1 VASEP
6 ASARAFS
13 GIAAAIAHNRE
24 KSPLGSVPMSSV
36 IQLLKKLQP
45 VPITVAY
52 GDGIGP
58 EIMEAVLKI
67 MAEARV
73 PLQIDT
79 IEVGQKFY
87 EKGVTTGI
95 PPAAWDSIR
104 RTKVL
109 LKAPITTP
117 QGGGYKSLNV
127 TMRKSLGL
135 YSNVRP
141 CTSYHPFI
149 KSMHANMN
157 LVIIRENEED
167 LYAGI
172 EYRQTQDAFQ
182 SVKIITRSGSER
194 IMRYAFE
201 YAMQNNRKKVTCM
214 SKDNIMKLT
223 DGAFHDMFT
232 KVAKEYPQIESDHYI
247 IDIGSAR
254 IASKPHIFDVIVTE
268 NLFGDIISDIAAE
281 VSGSVGLAGSANIGA
296 NYAMFEAIHG
306 SAPDIAGKNIANP
319 SGLLHGAIMMLVHVG
334 LNEHAALLHNA
345 WLRTIEDGQHT
356 GDIYNDMSKAKLGCK
371 EFADAVI
378 ARLGQEP
385 QTYRPVKYAARKAD
399 AKPIHAVMAKETEER
414 KLVGMDLFIH
424 WYGKEVN
431 ELGTLLQDLS
441 TPELTLQMISCKGLK
456 VWPNIVTEMDVT
468 DRFRARFLPVE
479 KGTTVTLKQIADLLS
494 RAADKGVDY
503 LKIET
508 LYTFDGKNGFSS
520 SQGE

>member
-1 VASEP
+1 MP
-6 ASARAFS
+6 
-13 GIAAAIAHNRE
+13 I
-24 KSPLGSVPMSSV
+24 L
-36 IQLLKKLQP
+36 QLSKKLQP

-67 MAEARV
+67 LAEARV
-73 PLQIDT
+73 PLQLET

-95 PPAAWDSIR
+95 PPQAWDSIR

-141 CTSYHPFI
+141 CTSYHPYI

-157 LVIIRENEED
+157 MVIIRENEED

-182 SVKIITRSGSER
+182 SVKMITRSGSER

-201 YAMQNNRKKVTCM
+201 YAVANNRKKVTCM

-223 DGAFHDMFT
+223 DGAFHDMFNL
-232 KVAKEYPQIESDHYI
+232 VAKEYPQIENEHYI

-281 VSGSVGLAGSANIGA
+281 VSGSVGLAGSSNIGA

-319 SGLLHGAIMMLVHVG
+319 SGLLHGAIMMLVHLG
-334 LNEHAALLHNA
+334 MNEHASLIHNA
-345 WLRTIEDGQHT
+345 WLKTIEDGQHT
-356 GDIYNDMSKAKLGCK
+356 GDIFNDMSKVKLGCK
-371 EFADAVI
+371 EFAQAVI
-378 ARLGQEP
+378 DRLGQEP
-385 QTYRPVKYAARKAD
+385 STYRVVKYAPLKDGASIAS
-399 AKPIHAVMAKETEER
+399 HAVMAKETEKRE
-414 KLVGMDLFIH
+414 LVGLDLFVH
-424 WYGKEVN
+424 WYGKDIES
-431 ELGTLLQDLS
+431 LGKLMESLS
-441 TPELTLQMISCKGLK
+441 TPKLTMQMLSCKGLK

-468 DRFRARFLPVE
+468 DRFRARFLPVT
-479 KGTTVTLKQIADLLS
+479 KGDSITLKDVANLLS
-494 RAADKGVDY
+494 DAADKGVDF
-503 LKIET
+503 LKFET

>member
-1 VASEP
+1 MSVVQMVKSLVA
-6 ASARAFS
+6 A
-13 GIAAAIAHNRE
+13 
-24 KSPLGSVPMSSV
+24 K
-36 IQLLKKLQP
+36 
-45 VPITVAY
+45 PITVAY

-67 MAEARV
+67 LAEAKV
-73 PLQIDT
+73 PLAIDT

-95 PPAAWDSIR
+95 PPQAWDSIR

-135 YSNVRP
+135 YANVRP
-141 CTSYHPFI
+141 CVSYHPFI

-157 LVIIRENEED
+157 LVIVRENEED

-172 EYRQTQDAFQ
+172 EYRQTHDAFQ

-201 YAMQNNRKKVTCM
+201 YAVQNGRKKVTCM

-223 DGAFHDMFT
+223 DGAFHDAFNKM
-232 KVAKEYPQIESDHYI
+232 AKEYPQIEADHYI
-247 IDIGSAR
+247 VDIGSAR
-254 IASKPHIFDVIVTE
+254 IASKPHVFDVIVTE

-296 NYAMFEAIHG
+296 KYAMFEAIHG
-306 SAPDIAGKNIANP
+306 SAPDIAGKGIANP
-319 SGLLHGAIMMLVHVG
+319 SGLLHGAIMMLVHLG
-334 LNEHAALLHNA
+334 LHEDASRIHNA
-345 WLRTIEDGQHT
+345 WLKTMEDGMHT
-356 GDIYNDMSKAKLGCK
+356 GDIFNDMSKKKLGTMD
-371 EFADAVI
+371 FAQAVI
-378 ARLGQEP
+378 DRLGQEP
-385 QTYRPVKYAARKAD
+385 TTYRVVKYQPRKGSGE
-399 AKPIHAVMAKETEER
+399 IHAVMAPETADR
-414 KLVGMDLFIH
+414 KLVGLDLFVH
-424 WYGKEVN
+424 W
-431 ELGTLLQDLS
+431 LGADINQLGEQMSALS
-441 TPELTLQMISCKGLK
+441 TDALELKMISCKGLK

-468 DRFRARFLPVE
+468 DRYRVRYMPKE
-479 KGTTVTLKQIADLLS
+479 GHSVTHADVAKLLTM
-494 RAADKGVDY
+494 AAEHNIDF

-508 LYTFDGKNGFSS
+508 LFTFDGKPGFSA

>member
-1 VASEP
+1 MAS
-6 ASARAFS
+6 
-13 GIAAAIAHNRE
+13 
-24 KSPLGSVPMSSV
+24 VVQMV
-36 IQLLKKLQP
+36 KKLQAK
-45 VPITVAY
+45 PITVAY

-58 EIMEAVLKI
+58 EIMEAVLLILK
-67 MAEARV
+67 EAKC
-73 PLQIDT
+73 PLNIET

-95 PPAAWDSIR
+95 PQDAWDSIR

-127 TMRKSLGL
+127 TMRKALGL
-135 YSNVRP
+135 YANVRP
-141 CTSYHPFI
+141 CTSFHPYI
-149 KSMHANMN
+149 QSMHANMN
-157 LVIIRENEED
+157 MVIVRENEED

-201 YAMQNNRKKVTCM
+201 YAVQNGRKKVTCM

-223 DGAFHDMFT
+223 DGAFHDQFN
-232 KVAKEYPQIESDHYI
+232 KVAKEYPQIENEHYI

-254 IASKPHIFDVIVTE
+254 IASKPHLFDVIVTE

-319 SGLLHGAIMMLVHVG
+319 SGLLHGAIMMLVHLG
-334 LNEHAALLHNA
+334 LNEEASRIHNA
-345 WLRTIEDGQHT
+345 WLKTIEDGQHT
-356 GDIYNDMSKAKLGCK
+356 GDIHSDMSKSKLGTK
-371 EFADAVI
+371 EFAKAVVE
-378 ARLGQEP
+378 RLGQEP
-385 QTYRPVKYAARKAD
+385 STYRVVKYEPRKGGTSS
-399 AKPIHAVMAKETEER
+399 IHAVMAPETEVR
-414 KLVGMDLFIH
+414 KMVGVDLFVH
-424 WYGKEVN
+424 WTGKDIN
-431 ELGTLLQDLS
+431 ELGESVNALS
-441 TPELTLQMISCKGLK
+441 TDELELTLLSCKGLK
-456 VWPNIVTEMDVT
+456 VWPNMVTEMDYT
-468 DRFRARFLPVE
+468 DRFRARFLPKLRDAE
-479 KGTTVTLKQIADLLS
+479 VTHAQVASLLS
-494 RAADKGVDY
+494 RAAANNIDF

-508 LYTFDGKNGFSS
+508 LWTFDGKAGFSAT
-520 SQGE
+520 QGE

>member
-1 VASEP
+1 
-6 ASARAFS
+6 
-13 GIAAAIAHNRE
+13 
-24 KSPLGSVPMSSV
+24 MSSV
-36 IQLLKKLQP
+36 VQLNKKLQP

-58 EIMEAVLKI
+58 EIMEATLKI
-67 MAEARV
+67 LAEARV
-73 PLQIDT
+73 PLQIET

-201 YAMQNNRKKVTCM
+201 YAVQNNRKKVTCM

-232 KVAKEYPQIESDHYI
+232 MVAKEYPQIEADHYI

-319 SGLLHGAIMMLVHVG
+319 SGLLHGAIMMLVHLG
-334 LNEHAALLHNA
+334 MNEHATLIHNA

-356 GDIYNDMSKAKLGCK
+356 GDIFNDMSKAKLGCQ
-371 EFADAVI
+371 EFAQAVI
-378 ARLGQEP
+378 DRLGQEP
-385 QTYRPVKYAARKAD
+385 QTYRPVKYAPVKEGGQGG
-399 AKPIHAVMAKETEER
+399 IHAVMAKETEVR
-414 KLVGMDLFIH
+414 KLVGVDLFVH
-424 WYGKEVN
+424 WYGKDVN
-431 ELGTLLQDLS
+431 ELGTLLDELS
-441 TPELTLQMISCKGLK
+441 TPELKLQMLSCKGLK

-468 DRFRARFLPVE
+468 DRFRARFLPE
-479 KGTTVTLKQIADLLS
+479 TKGTAITLKQVSDLLS

>member
-1 VASEP
+1 MT
-6 ASARAFS
+6 
-13 GIAAAIAHNRE
+13 AA
-24 KSPLGSVPMSSV
+24 SV
-36 IQLLKKLQP
+36 IPLNSTAKSSP
-45 VPITVAY
+45 VTVAY

-67 MAEARV
+67 LAEAKAK
-73 PLQIDT
+73 IAIET

-95 PPAAWDSIR
+95 PQDAWDSIR
-104 RTKVL
+104 RTKTL

-127 TMRKSLGL
+127 TMRKALGL

-141 CTSYHPFI
+141 CMSYHPFI

-172 EYRQTQDAFQ
+172 EYRQTHDAFQ

-201 YAMQNNRKKVTCM
+201 YAVQNGRKKVTCM

-223 DGAFHDMFT
+223 DGAFHDAFNRI
-232 KVAKEYPQIESDHYI
+232 AAEYPQITADHYI
-247 IDIGSAR
+247 VDIGSAR

-296 NYAMFEAIHG
+296 KYAMFEAIHG
-306 SAPDIAGKNIANP
+306 SAPDIAGQNIANP
-319 SGLLHGAIMMLVHVG
+319 SGLLHGAIMMLVHLGDV
-334 LNEHAALLHNA
+334 ETATTLHNA
-345 WLRTIEDGQHT
+345 WLATIEAGLHT
-356 GDIYNDMSKAKLGCK
+356 ADIQSDMSKAKLGTR
-371 EFADAVI
+371 EFAQAVI
-378 ARLGQEP
+378 DHLGAEP
-385 QTYRPVKYAARKAD
+385 HTYRPVKYSKRASNEE
-399 AKPIHAVMAKETEER
+399 IHAVMNVATEKRE
-414 KLVGMDLFIH
+414 LVGVDLFIT
-424 WYGKEVN
+424 WRGN
-431 ELGTLLQDLS
+431 DINDLGALMSQIS
-441 TPELTLQMISCKGLK
+441 TEALKLDMLSCKGLK

-468 DRFRARFLPVE
+468 DRFRARYLPPA
-479 KGTTVTLKQIADLLS
+479 GTTITHAQIADLLT
-494 RAADKGVDY
+494 RCAAANIDF
-503 LKIET
+503 LKIEN
-508 LYTFDGKNGFSS
+508 LFTFDGKAGFSK

>member
-1 VASEP
+1 
-6 ASARAFS
+6 
-13 GIAAAIAHNRE
+13 
-24 KSPLGSVPMSSV
+24 MSSV
-36 IQLLKKLQP
+36 VQLNQKLQP
-45 VPITVAY
+45 APITVAY

-67 MAEARV
+67 LAEARV
-73 PLQIDT
+73 PLAIET

-135 YSNVRP
+135 YANVRP
-141 CTSYHPFI
+141 CVSYHPYI

-172 EYRQTQDAFQ
+172 EYRQTQDTFQ

-201 YAMQNNRKKVTCM
+201 YAVQNNRKKVTCM

-223 DGAFHDMFT
+223 DGAFHEVFNN
-232 KVAKEYPQIESDHYI
+232 VAKEYPQIEADHYI

-254 IASKPHIFDVIVTE
+254 IASKPHVFDVIVTE
-268 NLFGDIISDIAAE
+268 NLYGDIISDIAAE
-281 VSGSVGLAGSANIGA
+281 VSGSVGLAGSANIGP

-306 SAPDIAGKNIANP
+306 SAPDIAGKDIANP
-319 SGLLHGAIMMLVHVG
+319 SGLLHGAIMMLIHLG
-334 LNEHAALLHNA
+334 FNEHATRIHNA
-345 WLRTIEDGQHT
+345 WLRTIEDGIHT
-356 GDIYNDMSKAKLGCK
+356 GDIANDMSKKKVGCR
-371 EFADAVI
+371 EFAEAVI
-378 ARLGQEP
+378 ERLGQEP
-385 QTYRPVKYAARKAD
+385 ATYRVINYPPRKQGASSS
-399 AKPIHAVMAKETEER
+399 IHAVMAKETEVR
-414 KLVGMDLFIH
+414 KLVGLDLFVH
-424 WYGKEVN
+424 WYGKPVN
-431 ELGTLLQDLS
+431 ELGELLNGLS
-441 TPELTLQMISCKGLK
+441 TSALTLQMLSCKGLK

-468 DRFRARFLPVE
+468 DRFRARFMPKD
-479 KGTTVTLKQIADLLS
+479 KGSEVTLKDVSNLLS
-494 RAADKGVDY
+494 AAADKGVDF

-508 LYTFDGKNGFSS
+508 LYTFDGKNGFSA

>member
-1 VASEP
+1 M
-6 ASARAFS
+6 
-13 GIAAAIAHNRE
+13 
-24 KSPLGSVPMSSV
+24 SVVQMV
-36 IQLLKKLQP
+36 KKLAAK
-45 VPITVAY
+45 PITVAY

-67 MAEARV
+67 LAEAKV
-73 PLQIDT
+73 PLNIDT

-135 YSNVRP
+135 YANVRP
-141 CTSYHPFI
+141 CVSYHPFI

-157 LVIIRENEED
+157 LVIVRENEED

-172 EYRQTQDAFQ
+172 EYRQTHDAFQ

-201 YAMQNNRKKVTCM
+201 YAVQNGRKKVTCM

-223 DGAFHDMFT
+223 DGAFHDAFNRI
-232 KVAKEYPQIESDHYI
+232 AKEYPQIEADHYI
-247 IDIGSAR
+247 VDIGSAR

-296 NYAMFEAIHG
+296 KYAMFEAIHG
-306 SAPDIAGKNIANP
+306 SAPDIAGKGIANP
-319 SGLLHGAIMMLVHVG
+319 SGLLHGAIMMLVHLG
-334 LNEHAALLHNA
+334 LNEDASRLHNA
-345 WLRTIEDGQHT
+345 WLKTIEDGMHT
-356 GDIYNDMSKAKLGCK
+356 GDIFNDMSKKKLGTMD
-371 EFADAVI
+371 FAQAVI
-378 ARLGQEP
+378 DRIGEEP
-385 QTYRPVKYAARKAD
+385 STYRPVKYQPRKGSSE
-399 AKPIHAVMAKETEER
+399 IHAVMEPETADR
-414 KLVGMDLFIH
+414 KLVGLDLFVH
-424 WYGKEVN
+424 WLGKDIN
-431 ELGTLLQDLS
+431 ELGTQMQVLS
-441 TPELTLQMISCKGLK
+441 TDALELKMISCKGLK

-468 DRFRARFLPVE
+468 DRYRVRFLPKEGITPTHADIAKLMTVAAE
-479 KGTTVTLKQIADLLS
+479 KNIDF
-494 RAADKGVDY
+494 

-508 LYTFDGKNGFSS
+508 LFTFDGKPGFSA

>member
-1 VASEP
+1 MAENPMHNGANATLREP
-6 ASARAFS
+6 
-13 GIAAAIAHNRE
+13 
-24 KSPLGSVPMSSV
+24 PMSSIV
-36 IQLLKKLQP
+36 QLNKKPQAA
-45 VPITVAY
+45 PITVAY

-67 MAEARV
+67 LAEARV
-73 PLQIDT
+73 PLNIDT

-127 TMRKSLGL
+127 TMRKALGL
-135 YSNVRP
+135 YANVRP
-141 CTSYHPFI
+141 CTSFHPYI

-157 LVIIRENEED
+157 MVIVRENEED

-201 YAMQNNRKKVTCM
+201 YAVQNNRKKVTCM

-232 KVAKEYPQIESDHYI
+232 MVAKEYPQIESDHYI

-254 IASKPHIFDVIVTE
+254 IASKPHLFDVIVTE

-319 SGLLHGAIMMLVHVG
+319 SGLLHGAIMMLVHLG
-334 LNEHAALLHNA
+334 MNEHATTLHNA
-345 WLRTIEDGQHT
+345 WLKTIEDGQHT
-356 GDIYNDMSKAKLGCK
+356 VDIFNDMSKAKLGTK
-371 EFADAVI
+371 EFAQAVI
-378 ARLGQEP
+378 DRLGAEP
-385 QTYRPVKYAARKAD
+385 ETYRVVKYAPRTGA

-414 KLVGMDLFIH
+414 KLVGLDLFVH

-431 ELGTLLQDLS
+431 ALGTLLDSLS
-441 TPELTLQMISCKGLK
+441 TPQLKLQMLSCKGLK

-468 DRFRARFLPVE
+468 DRFRARFMPVE
-479 KGTTVTLKQIADLLS
+479 KGGAVTLKNISDLLS
-494 RAADKGVDY
+494 QAADKGIDF

>member
-1 VASEP
+1 MKPV
-6 ASARAFS
+6 
-13 GIAAAIAHNRE
+13 
-24 KSPLGSVPMSSV
+24 V
-36 IQLLKKLQP
+36 QLVKKLEAK
-45 VPITVAY
+45 PITVAY

-67 MAEARV
+67 LADARV
-73 PLQIDT
+73 PLNIDT

-104 RTKVL
+104 RTKTL

-127 TMRKSLGL
+127 TMRKALGL
-135 YSNVRP
+135 YANVRP
-141 CTSYHPFI
+141 CTSFHPYI
-149 KSMHANMN
+149 QSMHANMN
-157 LVIIRENEED
+157 MVIVRENEED

-201 YAMQNNRKKVTCM
+201 YAVQNGRKKVTCM

-232 KVAKEYPQIESDHYI
+232 MVAKEYPQIESDHYI

-254 IASKPHIFDVIVTE
+254 IASKPHLFDVIVTE

-319 SGLLHGAIMMLVHVG
+319 SGLLHGAVMMLVHLG
-334 LNEHAALLHNA
+334 LHEHASTIHNA
-345 WLRTIEDGQHT
+345 WLKTIEDGQHT
-356 GDIYNDMSKAKLGCK
+356 GDIFNDMSKAKLGTK
-371 EFADAVI
+371 EFAQAVVD
-378 ARLGQEP
+378 RLGEEP
-385 QTYRPVKYAARKAD
+385 GTYRVVKYQPRKGNAA
-399 AKPIHAVMAKETEER
+399 IHAVMAPQTETR
-414 KLVGMDLFIH
+414 KLVGADFFVH
-424 WYGKEVN
+424 WMGADIN
-431 ELGTLLQDLS
+431 TLGETISSLS
-441 TPELTLQMISCKGLK
+441 TDQLSLTLISCKGLK
-456 VWPNIVTEMDVT
+456 VWPNIVTEMDFT
-468 DRFRARFLPVE
+468 DRFRCRFLPKDSNATVTHAEIAGLLTRAAE
-479 KGTTVTLKQIADLLS
+479 KGIDFLK
-494 RAADKGVDY
+494 V
-503 LKIET
+503 ET
-508 LYTFDGKNGFSS
+508 LFTFDGKPGFSA

>member
-1 VASEP
+1 
-6 ASARAFS
+6 
-13 GIAAAIAHNRE
+13 
-24 KSPLGSVPMSSV
+24 MSSV
-36 IQLLKKLQP
+36 VQLNTKAQP
-45 VPITVAY
+45 HPITVAY

-67 MAEARV
+67 LAEARC
-73 PLQIDT
+73 PLNIET

-95 PPAAWDSIR
+95 PQNAWDSIR

-127 TMRKSLGL
+127 TMRKALGL
-135 YSNVRP
+135 YANVRP
-141 CTSYHPFI
+141 CTSFHPYI
-149 KSMHANMN
+149 KSMHANMD
-157 LVIIRENEED
+157 LVIVRENEED

-201 YAMQNNRKKVTCM
+201 YAVRNGRKKVTCM

-223 DGAFHDMFT
+223 DGAFHDMFN
-232 KVAKEYPQIESDHYI
+232 KVAKEYPQIENEHYI

-254 IASKPHIFDVIVTE
+254 IASKPHLFDVIVTE

-281 VSGSVGLAGSANIGA
+281 VSGSVGLAGSSNIGA

-319 SGLLHGAIMMLVHVG
+319 SGLLHGAIMMLVHLG
-334 LNEHAALLHNA
+334 LNEQASLIHNA
-345 WLRTIEDGQHT
+345 WLRTIEEGQHT
-356 GDIYNDMSKAKLGCK
+356 VDIFNDMSKAKLGTK

-385 QTYRPVKYAARKAD
+385 EKYRVVKYKAGKGSP
-399 AKPIHAVMAKETEER
+399 ASHAIMAPETEER
-414 KLVGMDLFIH
+414 KLVGVDFFIH
-424 WYGKEVN
+424 WLGADIN
-431 ELGTLLQDLS
+431 TLGTLVDGLS
-441 TPELTLQMISCKGLK
+441 VDNLKLSMISCKGLK
-456 VWPNIVTEMDVT
+456 VWPNMVTEMDVT
-468 DRFRARFLPVE
+468 DRYRCRFLPAQ
-479 KGTTVTLKQIADLLS
+479 KDGTITHADIAALLT
-494 RAADKGVDY
+494 RAAERNIDF

-508 LYTFDGKNGFSS
+508 LFTFDGKLGFSS

>member
-1 VASEP
+1 MSVVAMTKK
-6 ASARAFS
+6 AQ
-13 GIAAAIAHNRE
+13 AH
-24 KSPLGSVPMSSV
+24 
-36 IQLLKKLQP
+36 
-45 VPITVAY
+45 PITVAY

-67 MAEARV
+67 LAEARV
-73 PLQIDT
+73 PLNIDT

-95 PPAAWDSIR
+95 PQDAWDSIK

-127 TMRKSLGL
+127 TMRKALGL
-135 YSNVRP
+135 YANVRP
-141 CTSYHPFI
+141 CTSFHPYI
-149 KSMHANMN
+149 QSMHANMN
-157 LVIIRENEED
+157 LVIVRENEED

-201 YAMQNNRKKVTCM
+201 YAVLNNRKKVTCM

-232 KVAKEYPQIESDHYI
+232 KVAKEYPQIENEHYI

-254 IASKPHIFDVIVTE
+254 IASKPHLFDVIVTE

-319 SGLLHGAIMMLVHVG
+319 SGLLHGAIMMMVHLG
-334 LNEHAALLHNA
+334 LNEHASLIHNA
-345 WLRTIEDGQHT
+345 WLKTIEDGQHT
-356 GDIYNDMSKAKLGCK
+356 VDIQNDMSKAKLGTK
-371 EFADAVI
+371 EFAQAVI
-378 ARLGQEP
+378 DRLGQMPE
-385 QTYRPVKYAARKAD
+385 TYRVVKYA
-399 AKPIHAVMAKETEER
+399 PNEGNPSIHAVMDPETEDR
-414 KLVGMDLFIH
+414 KLIGLDFFVH
-424 WYGKEVN
+424 W
-431 ELGTLLQDLS
+431 LGEDINTLGEMVDKLS
-441 TPELTLQMISCKGLK
+441 TDELSLTMISCKGLK
-456 VWPNIVTEMDVT
+456 VWPNMVTEMDVT
-468 DRFRARFLPVE
+468 DRYRCRFLP
-479 KGTTVTLKQIADLLS
+479 KDKNAPVTHSQIAKLMTM
-494 RAADKGVDY
+494 AADQGLDF

-508 LYTFDGKNGFSS
+508 LWTFDGKAGFSA

>member
-1 VASEP
+1 MSIVQK
-6 ASARAFS
+6 
-13 GIAAAIAHNRE
+13 IKNLTAH
-24 KSPLGSVPMSSV
+24 
-36 IQLLKKLQP
+36 
-45 VPITVAY
+45 PITVAY

-58 EIMEAVLKI
+58 EIMEAVLLILK
-67 MAEARV
+67 EAKC
-73 PLQIDT
+73 PLNIET
-79 IEVGQKFY
+79 IEVGQKYY

-95 PPAAWDSIR
+95 PPAAWESIR

-127 TMRKSLGL
+127 TMRKALGL
-135 YSNVRP
+135 YANVRP
-141 CTSYHPFI
+141 CVSYHPFI

-157 LVIIRENEED
+157 LVIVRENEED

-201 YAMQNNRKKVTCM
+201 YAQMNGRKKVTCM

-223 DGAFHDMFT
+223 DGAFHEQYN
-232 KVAKEYPQIESDHYI
+232 KVAKEYPAIENEHYI

-254 IASKPHIFDVIVTE
+254 IASKPHVFDVIVTE

-319 SGLLHGAIMMLVHVG
+319 SGLLHGAIMMLVHLG
-334 LNEHAALLHNA
+334 LNEQASLIHNA
-345 WLRTIEDGQHT
+345 WLKTIEDGQHT
-356 GDIYNDMSKAKLGCK
+356 GDIHNDMSKSKLGTK
-371 EFADAVI
+371 EFAKAVVE
-378 ARLGQEP
+378 RLGQEP
-385 QTYRPVKYAARKAD
+385 STYRVVKYEPRKGNSS
-399 AKPIHAVMAKETEER
+399 IRAVMAPETEVR
-414 KLVGMDLFIH
+414 KLVGVDLFVH
-424 WYGKEVN
+424 WTGKDIN
-431 ELGTLLQDLS
+431 DLGMQVSTLS
-441 TPELTLQMISCKGLK
+441 TDKLALTMLSCKGLK
-456 VWPNIVTEMDVT
+456 VWPDIVTEMDYT
-468 DRFRARFLPVE
+468 DRFRARFMPKNKDTELTHADV
-479 KGTTVTLKQIADLLS
+479 ADLLS
-494 RAADKGVDY
+494 RAAGAGIDF

-508 LYTFDGKNGFSS
+508 LWTFDGKAGFSA

>member
-1 VASEP
+1 M
-6 ASARAFS
+6 
-13 GIAAAIAHNRE
+13 
-24 KSPLGSVPMSSV
+24 SVVQTNNKP
-36 IQLLKKLQP
+36 QA

-67 MAEARV
+67 LAEARV
-73 PLQIDT
+73 PLAIET

-127 TMRKSLGL
+127 TMRKALGL
-135 YSNVRP
+135 YANVRP
-141 CTSYHPFI
+141 CVSFHPYI

-157 LVIIRENEED
+157 MVIVRENEED

-201 YAMQNNRKKVTCM
+201 YAVQNGRKKVTCM

-223 DGAFHDMFT
+223 DGAFHEMFN
-232 KVAKEYPQIESDHYI
+232 KVAAEYPQIENEHYI

-254 IASKPHIFDVIVTE
+254 IASKPHLFDVIVTE

-306 SAPDIAGKNIANP
+306 SAPDIAGQNIANP
-319 SGLLHGAIMMLVHVG
+319 SGLLHGAIMMLVHLG
-334 LNEHAALLHNA
+334 MHEHASIIHNA

-356 GDIYNDMSKAKLGCK
+356 VDIHNDMSKSKLGTK
-371 EFADAVI
+371 EFAEAVI
-378 ARLGQEP
+378 ERLGMEP
-385 QTYRPVKYAARKAD
+385 QTYRVVKYQPRHGNSS
-399 AKPIHAVMAKETEER
+399 IHAVMAPHTEVR
-414 KLVGMDLFIH
+414 TMVGLDLFVH
-424 WYGKEVN
+424 W
-431 ELGTLLQDLS
+431 LGDDINNLGAMLEELS
-441 TPELTLQMISCKGLK
+441 TPALKLQMISCKGLK
-456 VWPNIVTEMDVT
+456 VWPNMITEMDVT
-468 DRFRARFLPVE
+468 DRYRARFLPENKDGAVTHKDVAELLNKAAE
-479 KGTTVTLKQIADLLS
+479 KNIDF
-494 RAADKGVDY
+494 

-508 LYTFDGKNGFSS
+508 LFTFDGKNGFSS

>member
-1 VASEP
+1 
-6 ASARAFS
+6 
-13 GIAAAIAHNRE
+13 
-24 KSPLGSVPMSSV
+24 MSSV
-36 IQLLKKLQP
+36 VQIKEKPQAK
-45 VPITVAY
+45 PITVAY

-67 MAEARV
+67 LAEAKV
-73 PLQIDT
+73 PLNIDT

-127 TMRKSLGL
+127 TMRKALGL
-135 YSNVRP
+135 YANVRP
-141 CTSYHPFI
+141 CVSFHPYI

-157 LVIIRENEED
+157 MVIVRENEED

-182 SVKIITRSGSER
+182 SVKMITRSGSER

-201 YAMQNNRKKVTCM
+201 YAVANNRKKVTCM

-223 DGAFHDMFT
+223 DGAFHDMFNM
-232 KVAKEYPQIESDHYI
+232 VAKEYPQIENEHYI

-254 IASKPHIFDVIVTE
+254 IASKPHLFDVIVTE

-281 VSGSVGLAGSANIGA
+281 VSGSVGLAGSSNIGA

-319 SGLLHGAIMMLVHVG
+319 SGLLHGAIMMLVHLG
-334 LNEHAALLHNA
+334 LHEEASKLHNA
-345 WLRTIEDGQHT
+345 WLKTIEDGQHT
-356 GDIYNDMSKAKLGCK
+356 GDIFNDMSKAKLGTK
-371 EFADAVI
+371 EFAQAVI
-378 ARLGQEP
+378 DRLGQEP
-385 QTYRPVKYAARKAD
+385 ETYRVVKYQPRKGN
-399 AKPIHAVMAKETEER
+399 ISIRAVMAAATEKREM
-414 KLVGMDLFIH
+414 VGLDLFVH
-424 WYGKEVN
+424 WRDKDINQLG
-431 ELGTLLQDLS
+431 ELLGSLSNDELNLQL
-441 TPELTLQMISCKGLK
+441 ISCKGLK
-456 VWPNIVTEMDVT
+456 VWPDIITEMDVT
-468 DRFRARFLPVE
+468 DRYRARFLPKKKGATITHADVAKLLSKAAE
-479 KGTTVTLKQIADLLS
+479 KGIDF
-494 RAADKGVDY
+494 

-508 LYTFDGKNGFSS
+508 LFTFDGKPGFSA

>member
-1 VASEP
+1 MSVVQLNTKP
-6 ASARAFS
+6 Q
-13 GIAAAIAHNRE
+13 AA
-24 KSPLGSVPMSSV
+24 
-36 IQLLKKLQP
+36 
-45 VPITVAY
+45 PITVAY

-67 MAEARV
+67 LAEARV
-73 PLQIDT
+73 PLNIDT

-135 YSNVRP
+135 YANVRP
-141 CTSYHPFI
+141 CTSFHPYI

-182 SVKIITRSGSER
+182 SVKMITRSGSER

-201 YAMQNNRKKVTCM
+201 YAVQNNRKKVTCM

-232 KVAKEYPQIESDHYI
+232 MVAKEYPQIENEHYI

-306 SAPDIAGKNIANP
+306 SAPDIAGKDIANP
-319 SGLLHGAIMMLVHVG
+319 SGLLHGAIMMLVHLG
-334 LNEHAALLHNA
+334 MNAEASTLHNA
-345 WLRTIEDGQHT
+345 WLKTIEDGTHT
-356 GDIYNDMSKAKLGCK
+356 VDIFNDMSKRKVGTTDFAK
-371 EFADAVI
+371 AVI
-378 ARLGQEP
+378 DNIGAEP
-385 QTYRPVKYAARKAD
+385 ATYRPVKYAERKGVSIAG
-399 AKPIHAVMAKETEER
+399 HAVMAKETEKRE
-414 KLVGMDLFIH
+414 LVGLDLFVH
-424 WYGKEVN
+424 WYGKEISA
-431 ELGTLLQDLS
+431 LADSLASLS
-441 TPELTLQMISCKGLK
+441 TDTLNLQLISCKGLK
-456 VWPNIVTEMDVT
+456 VWPDITTEMDVT
-468 DRFRARFLPVE
+468 DRFRARFLPKT
-479 KGTTVTLKQIADLLS
+479 KGATITLKDIANLLS
-494 RAADKGVDY
+494 AAADKGVDF

>member
-1 VASEP
+1 
-6 ASARAFS
+6 
-13 GIAAAIAHNRE
+13 
-24 KSPLGSVPMSSV
+24 MSSV
-36 IQLLKKLQP
+36 VQINQKPQAH
-45 VPITVAY
+45 PITVAY

-67 MAEARV
+67 LAEARV
-73 PLQIDT
+73 PLNIDT

-127 TMRKSLGL
+127 TMRKALGL

-141 CTSYHPFI
+141 CTSFHPYI
-149 KSMHANMN
+149 KSMHANMDM
-157 LVIIRENEED
+157 VIVRENEED

-201 YAMQNNRKKVTCM
+201 YAVRNGRKKVTCM

-232 KVAKEYPQIESDHYI
+232 KVAKEYPQIENEHYI

-254 IASKPHIFDVIVTE
+254 IASKPHLFDVIVTE

-319 SGLLHGAIMMLVHVG
+319 SGLLHGAIMMLVHLG
-334 LNEHAALLHNA
+334 LNEHASTIHNA

-356 GDIYNDMSKAKLGCK
+356 GDIFNEMSKVKLGTK

-385 QTYRPVKYAARKAD
+385 QKYRVVKYAASKGSPAS
-399 AKPIHAVMAKETEER
+399 HAVMEDANEKR
-414 KLVGMDLFIH
+414 VMVGLDLFVH
-424 WYGKEVN
+424 WRGADIN
-431 ELGTLLQDLS
+431 DLGTRIEALS
-441 TPELTLQMISCKGLK
+441 TDKLALTLLSCKGLK
-456 VWPNIVTEMDVT
+456 VWPNIVTEMDFT
-468 DRFRARFLPVE
+468 DRFRARFMPKE
-479 KGTTVTLKQIADLLS
+479 KGGAVNHADVADLLS
-494 RAADKGVDY
+494 RAAAMGIDF
-503 LKIET
+503 LKVET
-508 LYTFDGKNGFSS
+508 LFTFDGKAGFSA